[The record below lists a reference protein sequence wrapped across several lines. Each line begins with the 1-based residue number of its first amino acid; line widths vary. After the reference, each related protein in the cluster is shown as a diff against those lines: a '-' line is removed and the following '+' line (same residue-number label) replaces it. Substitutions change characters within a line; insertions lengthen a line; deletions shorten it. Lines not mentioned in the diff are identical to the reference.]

1 MTQTTYNVPADLIAR
16 GRTAL
21 MVGAAGL
28 VLSGLGFVL
37 DREQF
42 FRAYLIGYL
51 FWLGVPLGSMALM
64 MVHHLSGGGWGVVIR
79 RIFEASSRTLPL
91 LAVLFLPIVF
101 GMHSLYPWTDA
112 ALVSHD
118 HALQEKALYLN
129 TPFFVARAV
138 FYFACWIG
146 LATLLSRWSLAQDN
160 GDRDASRRMQLLS
173 GGGLVVYGL
182 TITFAAVD
190 WVMSLDP
197 HWFSTMMGFL
207 FMAGQG
213 LITLAFTAIVAAAL
227 ARRAPMDHVFKAVHF
242 HDLGKLMLAFVM
254 LWAYLNFSQFLIIYS
269 GNLAEEVPYYVWRLQ
284 GGWQYFALALVALH
298 FALPFSMLLSRDLKR
313 NSNRLIAVA
322 VLVIVMRLF
331 DYIFFVSPEF
341 SAAGT
346 NLHGSHDA
354 DGLPSLFI
362 HWLDIAVPVGMGGIW
377 IAFFLRQLASR
388 PLLPLQEPDLAK
400 ALAATGG
407 H

>member
-1 MTQTTYNVPADLIAR
+1 MTQTNYDVPADLVAR
-16 GRTAL
+16 SRPAL
-21 MVGAAGL
+21 MVGAVGL
-28 VLSGLGFVL
+28 VLSALGFAVA
-37 DREQF
+37 REQF

-51 FWLGVPLGSMALM
+51 FWLGVPLGSMGLM
-64 MVHHLSGGGWGVVIR
+64 MVHHLSGGAWGVVIR

-91 LAVLFLPIVF
+91 LALFFVPILF
-101 GMHSLYPWTDA
+101 GLHLLYPWTDE
-112 ALVSHD
+112 ALVAHD
-118 HALQEKALYLN
+118 HALQGKSVYLN
-129 TPFFVARAV
+129 TPFFIARAV
-138 FYFACWIG
+138 FYFASWIG
-146 LATLLSRWSLAQDN
+146 LSTLLSKWSLDQDN
-160 GDRDASRRMQLLS
+160 GDRDAARKMQLLS
-173 GGGLVVYGL
+173 GGGLVLYGM

-213 LITLAFTAIVAAAL
+213 LIGLAFVVIVAAAL
-227 ARRAPMDHVFKAVHF
+227 AKRAPMDHVFKAVHF

-269 GNLAEEVPYYVWRLQ
+269 GNLAEEVPYYIWRLQ
-284 GGWQYFALALVALH
+284 GGWQYFALLLVALH

-322 VLVIVMRLF
+322 VLVIAVRLF

-341 SAAGT
+341 STAGA
-346 NLHGSHDA
+346 NLHAGHDG
-354 DGLPSLFI
+354 DVFPSLFV
-362 HWLDIAVPVGMGGIW
+362 HWLDLAVPVGMGGIW
-377 IAFFLRQLASR
+377 VAFFLRQLASR
-388 PLLPLQEPDLAK
+388 PLLPLQEPDLAR

>member
-1 MTQTTYNVPADLIAR
+1 MTQTTYDVPADLVAR
-16 GRTAL
+16 SRPAL
-21 MVGAAGL
+21 FAGVAGL
-28 VLSGLGFVL
+28 VLSGIGFAVAR
-37 DREQF
+37 DQF

-51 FWLGVPLGSMALM
+51 FWLGVPLGSMGLM
-64 MVHHLSGGGWGVVIR
+64 MVHHLSGGAWGVVIR

-91 LAVLFLPIVF
+91 LALFFIPIVL
-101 GMHSLYPWTDA
+101 GMHSLYPWTDE
-112 ALVSHD
+112 ALVAHD
-118 HALQEKALYLN
+118 YALQGKALYLN
-129 TPFFVARAV
+129 RPFFVVRAAL
-138 FYFACWIG
+138 YFASWIG
-146 LATLLSRWSLAQDN
+146 LATLLSKWSLEQDK
-160 GDRDASRRMQLLS
+160 GDTTAARKMQLLS

-207 FMAGQG
+207 FMGGQG
-213 LITLAFTAIVAAAL
+213 LIALAFVVIVATAL

-269 GNLAEEVPYYVWRLQ
+269 GNLAEEVPYYVWRLA
-284 GGWQYFALALVALH
+284 GGWQYVALLLVGLH
-298 FALPFSMLLSRDLKR
+298 FSLPFSMLLSRDLKR

-322 VLVIVMRLF
+322 SLVIVMRLI

-341 SAAGT
+341 STAGT
-346 NLHGSHDA
+346 NLHAGHGGDHA
-354 DGLPSLFI
+354 AHAFV
-362 HWLDIAVPVGMGGIW
+362 HWLDLAVPVGIGGIW
-377 IAFFLRQLASR
+377 VAFFLRQLASR
-388 PLLPLQEPDLAK
+388 PLLPLGEPDLAK

>member
-1 MTQTTYNVPADLIAR
+1 MTHTTYDVPADLVAR

-28 VLSGLGFVL
+28 VLSGIGFAV
-37 DREQF
+37 DSEQF

-51 FWLGVPLGSMALM
+51 FWLGVPLGSMGLM

-91 LAVLFLPIVF
+91 LALFFIPLLF
-101 GMHSLYPWTDA
+101 GMHSLYPWTDE
-112 ALVSHD
+112 ALVAHD
-118 HALQEKALYLN
+118 HALQGKALYLN
-129 TPFFVARAV
+129 TPFFIARAV

-146 LATLLSRWSLAQDN
+146 LATLLSKWSLAQDN
-160 GDRDASRRMQLLS
+160 GDLGATRRMQLLS

-213 LITLAFTAIVAAAL
+213 LITLAFTVIVATAL

-322 VLVIVMRLF
+322 SLVIVMRLF

-341 SAAGT
+341 NAAGA
-346 NLHGSHDA
+346 NLHGGHDA
-354 DGLPSLFI
+354 EGMPTLFI
-362 HWLDIAVPVGMGGIW
+362 HWLDFAVPVGIGGIW
-377 IAFFLRQLASR
+377 VAFFLRQLASR

>member
-1 MTQTTYNVPADLIAR
+1 MTQTNYDVPADLVAR
-16 GRTAL
+16 SRPAL
-21 MVGAAGL
+21 MVGAVGL
-28 VLSGLGFVL
+28 VLSALGFAVA
-37 DREQF
+37 REQF

-51 FWLGVPLGSMALM
+51 FWLGVPLGSMGLM
-64 MVHHLSGGGWGVVIR
+64 MVHHLSGGAWGVVIR

-91 LAVLFLPIVF
+91 LALFFVPIVF
-101 GMHSLYPWTDA
+101 GLHSLYPWTDE
-112 ALVSHD
+112 ALVAHD
-118 HALQEKALYLN
+118 HVLQGKSVYLN
-129 TPFFVARAV
+129 TPFFIARAV
-138 FYFACWIG
+138 FYFASWIG
-146 LATLLSRWSLAQDN
+146 LSTLLSKWSLDQDN
-160 GDRDASRRMQLLS
+160 GDRDAARKMQLLS
-173 GGGLVVYGL
+173 GGGLVLYGM

-213 LITLAFTAIVAAAL
+213 LIGLAFVVIVAAAL
-227 ARRAPMDHVFKAVHF
+227 AKRAPMDHVFKAVHF

-269 GNLAEEVPYYVWRLQ
+269 GNLAEEVPYYMWRLQ
-284 GGWQYFALALVALH
+284 GGWQYFALLLVALH
-298 FALPFSMLLSRDLKR
+298 YALPFSMLLSRDLKR

-322 VLVIVMRLF
+322 VLVIAVRLF

-341 SAAGT
+341 STAGA
-346 NLHGSHDA
+346 NLHAGHDG
-354 DGLPSLFI
+354 DVFPSLFV
-362 HWLDIAVPVGMGGIW
+362 HWLDLAVPVGMGGIW
-377 IAFFLRQLASR
+377 VAFFLRQLASR
-388 PLLPLQEPDLAK
+388 PLLPLQEPDLAR

>member
-1 MTQTTYNVPADLIAR
+1 MTQTNYDVPADLVAR
-16 GRTAL
+16 SRPAL
-21 MVGAAGL
+21 MVGAVGL
-28 VLSGLGFVL
+28 VLSGLGFAV

-51 FWLGVPLGSMALM
+51 FLLGVPLGSMALM
-64 MVHHLSGGGWGVVIR
+64 MVHHLSGGAWGLVIR

-91 LAVLFLPIVF
+91 LALFFVPLAF
-101 GMHSLYPWTDA
+101 GLHSLYPWTNE

-118 HALQEKALYLN
+118 HVLQGKSVYLN
-129 TPFFVARAV
+129 IPFFLVRAAI
-138 FYFACWIG
+138 YFACWIG
-146 LATLLSRWSLAQDN
+146 LATLLSKWSLAQDN
-160 GDRDASRRMQLLS
+160 GDRDASRKMQLLS
-173 GGGLVVYGL
+173 GGGLVLYGL

-207 FMAGQG
+207 FMGGQG
-213 LITLAFTAIVAAAL
+213 LIALAFVVIVATSL
-227 ARRAPMDHVFKAVHF
+227 ARRAPMDHVFKPVHF

-269 GNLAEEVPYYVWRLQ
+269 GNLAEEVPYYMWRLS
-284 GGWQYFALALVALH
+284 GGWQYVALLLVALH

-322 VLVIVMRLF
+322 VLVIAMRLI

-341 SAAGT
+341 STGGA
-346 NLHGSHDA
+346 NLHAGHGEEVA
-354 DGLPSLFI
+354 TRAFA
-362 HWLDIAVPVGMGGIW
+362 HWLDLAVPVGLGGIW
-377 IAFFLRQLASR
+377 VAFFLRQLASR
-388 PLLPLQEPDLAK
+388 PLLPLQDPDLAK

>member
-1 MTQTTYNVPADLIAR
+1 MTQTTYDVPADLVAHSR
-16 GRTAL
+16 PAL
-21 MVGAAGL
+21 MVGVAGFAL
-28 VLSGLGFVL
+28 CGLGFAM

-42 FRAYLIGYL
+42 FRAYLIGYI
-51 FWLGVPLGSMALM
+51 FWLGVPLGSMGLM
-64 MVHHLSGGGWGVVIR
+64 MVHHLSGGAWGVVIR

-91 LAVLFLPIVF
+91 LAILFLPIVF
-101 GMHSLYPWTDA
+101 GMHSLYPWTDEA
-112 ALVSHD
+112 YVAND
-118 HALQEKALYLN
+118 HILREKALYLN
-129 TPFFVARAV
+129 RPFFLARAV
-138 FYFACWIG
+138 VYFASWIG
-146 LATLLSRWSLAQDN
+146 LATLLSQWSLQQDG
-160 GDRDASRRMQLLS
+160 GDRTAARKMQFLS
-173 GGGLVVYGL
+173 GGGLVLYGL

-197 HWFSTMMGFL
+197 HWFSTMTGFL
-207 FMAGQG
+207 FMGGQG
-213 LITLAFTAIVAAAL
+213 LIALAFVVIVATTL

-284 GGWQYFALALVALH
+284 GGWQYVALVLVALH

-313 NSNRLIAVA
+313 NASRLIAVA
-322 VLVIVMRLF
+322 SLVIVMRLL

-341 SAAGT
+341 STAGA
-346 NLHGSHDA
+346 NLHAGHREEA
-354 DGLPSLFI
+354 AVTAFF
-362 HWLDIAVPVGMGGIW
+362 HWLDLAVPVGIGGVW
-377 IAFFLRQLASR
+377 VAFFLRQLASR
-388 PLLPLQEPDLAK
+388 PLLPLQEPDLAR

>member
-1 MTQTTYNVPADLIAR
+1 MTQTTYDVPADLVAR
-16 GRTAL
+16 SRPAL
-21 MVGAAGL
+21 MVGVAGL
-28 VLSGLGFVL
+28 ALCGLGFAM

-51 FWLGVPLGSMALM
+51 FWLGVPLGSMGLM

-91 LAVLFLPIVF
+91 LAILFLPIVL
-101 GMHSLYPWTDA
+101 GMHSLYPWTDEA
-112 ALVSHD
+112 YVAHD
-118 HALQEKALYLN
+118 HILQEKALYLN
-129 TPFFVARAV
+129 TPFFLARAV
-138 FYFACWIG
+138 FYFASWIG
-146 LATLLSRWSLAQDN
+146 LATLLSKWSLQQDG
-160 GDRDASRRMQLLS
+160 GDQTAARKMQLLS
-173 GGGLVVYGL
+173 GGGLVLYGL

-197 HWFSTMMGFL
+197 HWFSTMTGFL
-207 FMAGQG
+207 FMGGQG
-213 LITLAFTAIVAAAL
+213 LIALAFVVIVATTL

-269 GNLAEEVPYYVWRLQ
+269 GNLAEEVPYYIWRLQ
-284 GGWQYFALALVALH
+284 GGWQYVALVLVALH

-313 NSNRLIAVA
+313 NANRLIAVA
-322 VLVIVMRLF
+322 SLVIVMRLL
-331 DYIFFVSPEF
+331 DYVFFVSPEF
-341 SAAGT
+341 STAGA
-346 NLHGSHDA
+346 NLHAGHGEEA
-354 DGLPSLFI
+354 IATAFI
-362 HWLDIAVPVGMGGIW
+362 HWLDLAVPVGIGGIW
-377 IAFFLRQLASR
+377 VAFFLRQLASR

>member
-1 MTQTTYNVPADLIAR
+1 MTQTTYDVPADLVAR
-16 GRTAL
+16 SRPAL
-21 MVGAAGL
+21 MVGVAGL
-28 VLSGLGFVL
+28 ALCGLGFAM

-51 FWLGVPLGSMALM
+51 FWLGVPLGSMGLM
-64 MVHHLSGGGWGVVIR
+64 MVHHLSGGAWGVVIR

-91 LAVLFLPIVF
+91 LAILFLPIVL
-101 GMHSLYPWTDA
+101 GMHSLYPWTDEA
-112 ALVSHD
+112 YVAHD
-118 HALQEKALYLN
+118 HILQEKALYLN
-129 TPFFVARAV
+129 TPFFLARAV
-138 FYFACWIG
+138 FYFASWIG
-146 LATLLSRWSLAQDN
+146 LATLLSKWSLQQDG
-160 GDRDASRRMQLLS
+160 GDQTAARKMQLLS
-173 GGGLVVYGL
+173 GGGLVLYGL

-197 HWFSTMMGFL
+197 HWFSTMTGFL
-207 FMAGQG
+207 FMGGQG
-213 LITLAFTAIVAAAL
+213 LIALAFVVIVATTL

-269 GNLAEEVPYYVWRLQ
+269 GNLAEEVPYYIWRLQ
-284 GGWQYFALALVALH
+284 GGWQYVALVLVALH

-313 NSNRLIAVA
+313 NANRLIAVA
-322 VLVIVMRLF
+322 SLVIVMRLL
-331 DYIFFVSPEF
+331 DYVFFVSPEF
-341 SAAGT
+341 STAGA
-346 NLHGSHDA
+346 NLHAGHGEEA
-354 DGLPSLFI
+354 IATAFI
-362 HWLDIAVPVGMGGIW
+362 HWLDLAVPVGIGGIW
-377 IAFFLRQLASR
+377 VAFFLRQLASR